1 MLHFTKCADAQL
13 HDLMAGLAAQMAD
26 KVDPTS
32 IVFES
37 RVIEPLGGGEVKVLL
52 AVLKNNRSPGWILKG
67 SLPVEHR

>member
-1 MLHFTKCADAQL
+1 
-13 HDLMAGLAAQMAD
+13 MAD

-32 IVFES
+32 IVFEC

-52 AVLKNNRSPGWILKG
+52 AVLKNNRSPGWILEG